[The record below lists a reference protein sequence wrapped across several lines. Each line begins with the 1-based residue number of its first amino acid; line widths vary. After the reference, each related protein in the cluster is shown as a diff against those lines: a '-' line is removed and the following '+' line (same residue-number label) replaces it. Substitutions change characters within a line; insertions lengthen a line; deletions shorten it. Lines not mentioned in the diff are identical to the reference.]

1 MEVKFMKIENNYP
14 DIKKKVNKF
23 LIFRKIMLIIFLIA
37 SVVSIIVNLAVGGK
51 KWMFYVMGGEAI
63 GYFAILYNPLIDN
76 TLLNR
81 ITVLMF
87 IICAYLYLID
97 WIEKTSFSYFV
108 ISILSFSIILIQILI
123 FFLEFRNQKKRF
135 IPIFLTALGSI
146 IFCLLAIIKVVE
158 LNWAIIVLG
167 SLGLAVLIMLFSF
180 YFKDIT
186 SEIKKYFSLR

>member
-97 WIEKTSFSYFV
+97 WIEKTSFFD
-108 ISILSFSIILIQILI
+108 
-123 FFLEFRNQKKRF
+123 FLFR
-135 IPIFLTALGSI
+135 I
-146 IFCLLAIIKVVE
+146 
-158 LNWAIIVLG
+158 
-167 SLGLAVLIMLFSF
+167 
-180 YFKDIT
+180 
-186 SEIKKYFSLR
+186 